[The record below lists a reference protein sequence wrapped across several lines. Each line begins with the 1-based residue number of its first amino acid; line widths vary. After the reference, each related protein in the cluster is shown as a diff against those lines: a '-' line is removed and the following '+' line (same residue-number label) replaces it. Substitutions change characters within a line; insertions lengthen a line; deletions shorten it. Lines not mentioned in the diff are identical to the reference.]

1 MTTDKAIHYIREKRP
16 GSVQM
21 NEQIQAARDFENYL
35 KPMRIIYSK
44 TVPTSLDQIANQQ
57 STLDNLVIYS
67 MSFNL
72 NSFLHRQR
80 LFLHG
85 YERKNL
91 KYIPKIV
98 FVCGEQLKQ
107 LSKRW
112 QDKDSLDEDVKRKIE
127 QISNEFAKDL
137 LESTRSN
144 DSKKKNGGGYSLS
157 QDFNPNILIA
167 KAFGMNRFPR
177 KVMKKVK
184 KYQV

>member
-1 MTTDKAIHYIREKRP
+1 
-16 GSVQM
+16 M

-35 KPMRIIYSK
+35 KPMRIVYSK

-57 STLDNLVIYS
+57 STLNNLVIYS

-72 NSFLHRQR
+72 HSFLHRQR

-112 QDKDSLDEDVKRKIE
+112 QDKDSLDEDVLRKIE

-144 DSKKKNGGGYSLS
+144 DRKGGHSS
-157 QDFNPNILIA
+157 SRVDDFNPNILIA
-167 KAFGMNRFPR
+167 KAFATNRFPR
-177 KVMKKVK
+177 KVMKKVR